1 MKIAVLDI
9 GGTSIKAGTYENGS
23 LRDCREFATD
33 AYLGGESVMR
43 KAIGILKGCC
53 DFERIGISTAG
64 QVDSSAGVIRF
75 ANSNIPGYTGT
86 RIRDIMEKEFRV
98 PVAVENDVN
107 AAALGEAA
115 FGAGQSFRD
124 FLMLTYGTGVGGCRW
139 IMDGGIYTGSSF
151 SAGEVGGMVVHGGQR
166 DAEADI
172 FSGCYE
178 RYASVT
184 ALVNAAGK
192 LDASL
197 TDGRHIFA
205 RIGEPQI
212 RETVDSWI
220 DEILYGLITLI
231 HIFNPP
237 CVILGGG
244 VMSQTYIIEEIR
256 KKLGKQ
262 IMPSFRDVVILPAQ
276 LKNTAGLLGAGK
288 CAEGA
293 DTLHGK

>member
-53 DFERIGISTAG
+53 GFERIGISTAG

-124 FLMLTYGTGVGGCRW
+124 FLMLTYGTGVGGAVV
-139 IMDGGIYTGSSF
+139 MDGGIYTGSSF
-151 SAGEVGGMVVHGGQR
+151 SAGEGGGMVVHGGQR

>member
-9 GGTSIKAGTYENGS
+9 GGTCIKAGIYENGS
-23 LRDCREFATD
+23 LRDYRELATD
-33 AYLGGESVMR
+33 ACLGGEHVMK
-43 KAIGILKGCC
+43 KAAGILKGCVG
-53 DFERIGISTAG
+53 FERIGISTAG

-75 ANSNIPGYTGT
+75 ANSNIPGYTGM

-98 PVAVENDVN
+98 PAAVENDVN

-115 FGAGQSFRD
+115 FGAGRRFRD
-124 FLMLTYGTGVGGCRW
+124 FLMLTYGTGVGGAVVL
-139 IMDGGIYTGSSF
+139 DGGIYTGGSF
-151 SAGEVGGMVVHGGQR
+151 SAGEVGGMVVHGRQR
-166 DAEADI
+166 DAQADM

-184 ALVNAAGK
+184 ALVNAAGR

-197 TDGRHIFA
+197 TDGRSIFA
-205 RIGEPQI
+205 RLGEAPV
-212 RETVDSWI
+212 REIVDRWI

-237 CVILGGG
+237 CIILGGG
-244 VMSQTYIIEEIR
+244 VMGQAYIIEEIR

-262 IMPSFRDVVILPAQ
+262 IMPGFRDVIILPAQ
-276 LKNTAGLLGAGK
+276 LGNTAGLLGAAK

-293 DTLHGK
+293 DTLQGK

>member
-1 MKIAVLDI
+1 
-9 GGTSIKAGTYENGS
+9 
-23 LRDCREFATD
+23 
-33 AYLGGESVMR
+33 
-43 KAIGILKGCC
+43 
-53 DFERIGISTAG
+53 
-64 QVDSSAGVIRF
+64 
-75 ANSNIPGYTGT
+75 
-86 RIRDIMEKEFRV
+86 MEKEFRV

-124 FLMLTYGTGVGGCRW
+124 FLMLTYGTGVGGAVV
-139 IMDGGIYTGSSF
+139 MDGGIYTGGSF

>member
-9 GGTSIKAGTYENGS
+9 GGTSIKAGIYENGS

-53 DFERIGISTAG
+53 GFERIGISTAG
-64 QVDSSAGVIRF
+64 QV
-75 ANSNIPGYTGT
+75 
-86 RIRDIMEKEFRV
+86 
-98 PVAVENDVN
+98 
-107 AAALGEAA
+107 
-115 FGAGQSFRD
+115 
-124 FLMLTYGTGVGGCRW
+124 
-139 IMDGGIYTGSSF
+139 
-151 SAGEVGGMVVHGGQR
+151 
-166 DAEADI
+166 
-172 FSGCYE
+172 
-178 RYASVT
+178 
-184 ALVNAAGK
+184 
-192 LDASL
+192 
-197 TDGRHIFA
+197 DGRHIFA

>member
-9 GGTSIKAGTYENGS
+9 GGTSIKAGIYENGS

-53 DFERIGISTAG
+53 GFERIGISTAG

-98 PVAVENDVN
+98 PVTVENDVN

-124 FLMLTYGTGVGGCRW
+124 FLMLTYGTGVGG
-139 IMDGGIYTGSSF
+139 GIYTGGSF

-197 TDGRHIFA
+197 TAGRHIFA